1 MLLLLVWAL
10 DMLREYV
17 EREPRFLFAT
27 SSFDGFV
34 FLTRF
39 INRDSR
45 ELNGASKIIG
55 FACALQNRA
64 FIVCKK
70 NAGDP
75 EVCLK
80 QAKEV
85 KSCVENVVATL
96 HSKCGSEY
104 NAYADCLISNPMQF
118 EKCRNEQMTL
128 RMAYSKAT
136 K

>member
-1 MLLLLVWAL
+1 M
-10 DMLREYV
+10 
-17 EREPRFLFAT
+17 
-27 SSFDGFV
+27 
-34 FLTRF
+34 
-39 INRDSR
+39 
-45 ELNGASKIIG
+45 
-55 FACALQNRA
+55 QNRA

-96 HSKCGSEY
+96 HSKCDSEY

-118 EKCRNEQMTL
+118 EKCRNEQMAL